1 MAREKATI
9 TVDRAKLE
17 RARVASGSA
26 TVSATVD
33 RALDALLRAERIRR
47 DVNAYLEFPQ
57 GAEEHALGVP
67 TPGSGADLSDDT
79 DWEALYPA

>member
-1 MAREKATI
+1 MTTIIHLTREKATI

-33 RALDALLRAERIRR
+33 RALDNCQLVERDALIRR
-47 DVNAYLEFPQ
+47 VGRARPTTMS
-57 GAEEHALGVP
+57 AICAALAAAVI
-67 TPGSGADLSDDT
+67 
-79 DWEALYPA
+79 